1 MDRTNRRG
9 KHIYRRHCPKA
20 TSTAGPDTDWGM
32 LMTRHGRV
40 KKNRV
45 VEDHKWRSPT
55 RTAVRAEEVEKAGLK
70 KQKAHEKVGADGP
83 QKQDHCDE
91 PKKIP
96 KSSKEFSKNMNKS
109 WPFNQTLVS
118 SSQ

>member
-32 LMTRHGRV
+32 LMTRQRKE

-45 VEDHKWRSPT
+45 VEDQKWRCPT
-55 RTAVRAEEVEKAGLK
+55 RTAERAGEVEKSWFE

-91 PKKIP
+91 AKKNPKIVKR
-96 KSSKEFSKNMNKS
+96 
-109 WPFNQTLVS
+109 V
-118 SSQ
+118 